1 MKSIK
6 SIFVLLL
13 VSFFTFVSCDNDG
26 SSGGMYFYG
35 TWDSS
40 LMMGQGDLRDITT
53 VKIDQSTV
61 TMTFNKDGYYGY
73 LYEHYGQSKTVYYTY
88 NANDVDFAGEARE
101 SLTFDSPLYFVQLSS
116 GKEFISKVFITKGP
130 GGLVWYSADLSHGL
144 FLSK

>member
-13 VSFFTFVSCDNDG
+13 VSFFTFVSCDNDD

-61 TMTFNKDGYYGY
+61 TMTFNEDGYYGY
-73 LYEHYGQSKTVYYTY
+73 LYEHYGQSKC
-88 NANDVDFAGEARE
+88 
-101 SLTFDSPLYFVQLSS
+101 
-116 GKEFISKVFITKGP
+116 I
-130 GGLVWYSADLSHGL
+130 
-144 FLSK
+144 